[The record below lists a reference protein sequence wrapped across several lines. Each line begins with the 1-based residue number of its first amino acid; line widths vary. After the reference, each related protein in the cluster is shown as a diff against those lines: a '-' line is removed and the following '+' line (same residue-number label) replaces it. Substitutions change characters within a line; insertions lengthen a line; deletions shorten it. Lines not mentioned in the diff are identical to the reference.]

1 MAKTL
6 LLTTCLLLV
15 IAAPA
20 AGEQARQHVCPTNE
34 PNRLRSTGS
43 ARQLITVV
51 APERTSTQGRLTLW
65 RKNTIDCWVPVAGP
79 WRAWLGGRGVSANR
93 REGDRTTP
101 VGVFGIGRVMYG
113 VAPNPGV
120 RFRYRRIVCGDW
132 WVEDP
137 RSPYYNQFRHVR
149 CGAKPPFAVV
159 SDDLSRSPTAYRHF
173 AVVRFNMDPVVPGR
187 GSGIFLHA
195 STGRPTL
202 GCISLPVPQLLQTLR
217 WLRPDRSPRIAIGTS
232 SDFWRL

>member
-1 MAKTL
+1 
-6 LLTTCLLLV
+6 
-15 IAAPA
+15 
-20 AGEQARQHVCPTNE
+20 
-34 PNRLRSTGS
+34 
-43 ARQLITVV
+43 
-51 APERTSTQGRLTLW
+51 
-65 RKNTIDCWVPVAGP
+65 
-79 WRAWLGGRGVSANR
+79 VSANR

-101 VGVFGIGRVMYG
+101 AGSFGIGRVMYG

-120 RFRYRRIVCGDW
+120 RYRYRRIVCGDW

-173 AVVRFNMDPVVPGR
+173 AVVRFNMGPVVPGR

-202 GCISLPVPQLLQTLR
+202 GCISLPVAQLVRTLR
-217 WLRPDRSPRIAIGTS
+217 WLRPTAAPRIVIGTPA
-232 SDFWRL
+232 DLRRL